1 LSTPISASSTLV
13 HNPDRLWFALEVQNK
28 LAASV
33 CHALTEKGYESLHAT
48 YQVTRRWCDRTSVSE
63 VPLFPGYLFAKFDPN
78 DRFPV
83 VVTQGVRR
91 VVSFGRTP
99 AAIPTDE
106 IESIKVALQSGLPLE
121 PHNMPA
127 VGQWVAITSGPLA
140 SVKGVLMDVRK
151 GLRVIL
157 SVPLIN
163 RSVAVEIDYNM
174 LRALDTSE
182 LASISHSDLLQLS
195 P

>member
-1 LSTPISASSTLV
+1 LSTPTSASPALIQS
-13 HNPDRLWFALEVQNK
+13 PDRLWYALEVHNK

-33 CHALTEKGYESLHAT
+33 CHSLTEKGYESLHAT
-48 YQVTRRWCDRTSVSE
+48 YRVTRHWCDRTSVSE

-99 AAIPTDE
+99 AVIPTDE
-106 IESIKVALQSGLPLE
+106 IESIKVALRSGLPLE
-121 PHNMPA
+121 PHNVPA
-127 VGQWVAITSGPLA
+127 VGQWVGIASGPLA
-140 SVKGVLMDVRK
+140 GVKGVLMDVRK

-163 RSVAVEIDYNM
+163 RSVAVEIDYNS
-174 LRALDTSE
+174 LRALDISE
-182 LASISHSDLLQLS
+182 LASLSHSDLLHLS

>member
-1 LSTPISASSTLV
+1 LSTPISTSSTLV
-13 HNPDRLWFALEVQNK
+13 SSSDHLWYALEVHNK
-28 LAASV
+28 LAAPV
-33 CHALTEKGYESLHAT
+33 CHSLTEKGFECVHAT
-48 YQVTRRWCDRTSVSE
+48 YRVTRQWCDRTSICE
-63 VPLFPGYLFAKFDPN
+63 VPLFPGYIFAKFDAN

-83 VVTQGVRR
+83 VVTQGVKR
-91 VVSFGRTP
+91 VVSFGRIP
-99 AAIPTDE
+99 AVIPTDE
-106 IESIKVALQSGLPLE
+106 IESIKVALRSGLPLE
-121 PHNMPA
+121 PHVVPA

-140 SVKGVLMDVRK
+140 GVKGILMDVRK

-163 RSVAVEIDYNM
+163 RSVAVEIDYNV
-174 LRALDTSE
+174 LRALDITE